1 MALRVWLPL
10 IRDINNQG
18 ISNLTFKNVN
28 TANTTNVAGG
38 KLGKCY
44 QNNSNTAGG
53 LVSNETI
60 SLGQNQSMFCWV
72 KMNSFY
78 STASLTGIGGQ
89 HRYSSNRG
97 MGITMRYA
105 SATTGY
111 LSVNT
116 GNGSSRTYN
125 DYYGK
130 TLLNAGTW
138 YHVGYTYDGSTIRLY
153 VNGKLDKEQAYSGMS
168 VPADYI
174 CIFAWSLNSTSG
186 NAIHANYQL
195 NGMIND
201 FRIYDHTLSQK
212 EISELAKGMICHYRL
227 DNHGCGCPNLCK
239 PASAF
244 NNGGNTSMVND
255 SVCITFNNS
264 DTYFRIQLTEALVA
278 NIDYTLSCDITGMY
292 ENSGSWVFPLF
303 AQANPIS
310 KVLPMKNGHVS
321 VSFKLPAGNTYVGTT
336 NIFMD
341 DSGNRSVT
349 ANVTPVGAKIYL
361 KNFKLEKS
369 SVATPFYPNSIPNS
383 TVESDCSGNGYN
395 GNIKGTIA
403 ITEDTPRYN
412 CCYDAKATGYVM
424 TPVSAKDMTPVDTL
438 TVACWIKW
446 TAFNTSNPL
455 GCWEGGGGGFD
466 VSASSSDFALY
477 INGAYR
483 VTPTAQP
490 PKFSL
495 NTWYHL
501 CGTYDG
507 NDMKFYINGILVA
520 QLNYPGVVTYNANA
534 PWMIG
539 GNPAS
544 QTSVDSICN
553 AKYSDFRLYGTAL
566 SDADVLELAKT
577 SASIDKTGKVYCY
590 NYIEE

>member
-18 ISNLTFKNVN
+18 ISSFTLTNSG
-28 TANTTNVAGG
+28 ATNVTGG

-44 QNNSNTAGG
+44 SFNSKCLYGSFPVSTVFNTNN
-53 LVSNETI
+53 I
-60 SLGQNQSMFCWV
+60 SESAWV
-72 KMNSFY
+72 KFTTTNSAQYVINLGSVSSWQSKLSFHINNGLFY
-78 STASLTGIGGQ
+78 AIINGVEQNSGISISINVW
-89 HRYSSNRG
+89 HHL
-97 MGITMRYA
+97 A
-105 SATTGY
+105 
-111 LSVNT
+111 V
-116 GNGSSRTYN
+116 
-125 DYYGK
+125 
-130 TLLNAGTW
+130 
-138 YHVGYTYDGSTIRLY
+138 TYDGSNLKFY
-153 VNGKLDKEQAYSGMS
+153 VDGILKKTNA
-168 VPADYI
+168 VPSSAFTVGNNI
-174 CIFAWSLNSTSG
+174 VIGARTNNST
-186 NAIHANYQL
+186 NTAFAYYITN
-195 NGMIND
+195 NGCIND
-201 FRIYDHTLSQK
+201 VRIYDHTLSQK
-212 EISELAKGMICHYRL
+212 EISELAKGLICHYTL
-227 DNHGCGCPNLCK
+227 DNHGCGCPNLLS
-239 PASAF
+239 ASNGEFSGTVPSSSYTDFKSFGSISVNANEYLTVSF
-244 NNGGNTSMVND
+244 DAKSSKDGVNLTNYLYNNNGSTYVQVVESVGSQDLHTTTGSDGAYGIILSTGYKRYWIRRKFSNATASTKTLLFRIIYSNNTSYAGATVT
-255 SVCITFNNS
+255 I
-264 DTYFRIQLTEALVA
+264 R
-278 NIDYTLSCDITGMY
+278 NI
-292 ENSGSWVFPLF
+292 
-303 AQANPIS
+303 
-310 KVLPMKNGHVS
+310 
-321 VSFKLPAGNTYVGTT
+321 
-336 NIFMD
+336 
-341 DSGNRSVT
+341 
-349 ANVTPVGAKIYL
+349 
-361 KNFKLEKS
+361 KLEKS
-369 SVATPFYPNSIPNS
+369 SVATPFFPNSIPNS

-507 NDMKFYINGILVA
+507 KDMKFYINGILVA

-553 AKYSDFRLYGTAL
+553 AKYSDFRLYGTTL
-566 SDADVLELAKT
+566 SDDDVLELAKT